1 VFILDSL
8 LIGGLRFV
16 LDKVA
21 AVADGELNDDHKLRE
36 LLLAMQMRLDL
47 GEITQADFDE
57 IEADILARLRD
68 IRAQQMGGDT
78 PGVAGQD
85 YKITGIDASFEGD
98 EH

>member
-1 VFILDSL
+1 MFILDSL

-21 AVADGELNDDHKLRE
+21 AIADSELNDDDKLRE
-36 LLLAMQMRLDL
+36 LLLHTQMRLDL

-57 IEADILARLRD
+57 IEADILARLRE
-68 IRAQQMGGDT
+68 IRERQTGSE
-78 PGVAGQD
+78 PSGVAGKD

>member
-1 VFILDSL
+1 VFLLDSL

-21 AVADGELNDDHKLRE
+21 TIADGELNDDTTLRE
-36 LLLAMQMRLDL
+36 HLLAMQMRLEL
-47 GEITQADFDE
+47 GEITQADFDAF
-57 IEADILARLRD
+57 EADVLARLRK
-68 IRAQQMGGDT
+68 IRARQMGDDAAT
-78 PGVAGQD
+78 VSSQD